1 MDEENNFNEVNNSSG
16 ENSFTE
22 KNKFNDELLKTSKP
36 NKSNKTK
43 FIIIAAIVLIVMFAG
58 IGVYAVINNNPKV
71 KVFKG
76 LKATS
81 EELQNKETLTEKI
94 AGKGYLKDLEEK
106 GMNQNMKFTINSTNL
121 KELAGLNGAGISIDS
136 SIDKKK
142 KKLMFNI
149 GGEYKGTSIAKAQF
163 YTDNKKLMLSVP
175 ELYNSW
181 FTCDAENIQDQYNS
195 SLFAQNG
202 KLPNQEISI
211 KAFGDNDV
219 LLGKEFYDNIV
230 KGYLKANDEKL
241 TTIGKN
247 IKVEKSKETKNIE
260 VGGVNQECTGYNVV
274 ISGQDTK
281 MFIAS
286 IYDYMLQDESIK
298 KVITEQL
305 KYSYMQQNKKYSSP
319 EAMVDDIYGQ
329 MKKAREVFESSI
341 TFDDVNTTIY
351 IDKKGRAVSIDFNT
365 AIDNGNG
372 EKVDVKCSSD
382 FKGKDNVGD
391 IIDMSMELSN
401 NGEKIKIDL
410 DDSTTT
416 KDDTINKE
424 MNLVLSSDD
433 KPINVKMKSEYN
445 TKSGD
450 FDASADLGAQGEG
463 FAVSCNGNT
472 SFDKSSKKLALD
484 FDKID
489 FKANFNSEQINMSLD
504 GSYAMAPL
512 ENPIEEPTGEKL
524 ELFKLSKDKL
534 NTIVQEIQ
542 NNAIKIASAFM

>member
-22 KNKFNDELLKTSKP
+22 ENTFNDELLKTSKP
-36 NKSNKTK
+36 NKNKLM
-43 FIIIAAIVLIVMFAG
+43 IIIAAIVLIGVFAG
-58 IGVYAVINNNPKV
+58 IGVYAIVNNNPKV
-71 KVFKG
+71 KVIKG

-94 AGKGYLKDLEEK
+94 AGKSYLKDLEEK

-121 KELAGLNGAGISIDS
+121 KGLAELNGAGISIDS
-136 SIDKKK
+136 SIDQKN
-142 KKLMFNI
+142 KKLMLNI

-181 FTCDAENIQDQYNS
+181 FTCDAENIQNQYNN
-195 SLFAQNG
+195 SLFSQNG

-211 KAFGDNDV
+211 KAFGNDGDKI
-219 LLGKEFYDNIV
+219 LDKEFCDAIV
-230 KGYLKANDEKL
+230 KGYLKDNAEKL
-241 TTIGKN
+241 TTIGNN

-260 VGGVNQECTGYNVV
+260 IGGVNQECTGYDVV
-274 ISGQDTK
+274 ISGQDAK

-286 IYDYMLQDESIK
+286 IYDYMLQDEGIK
-298 KVITEQL
+298 KVITEQVR
-305 KYSYMQQNKKYSSP
+305 YSYMQQDKKYTSP
-319 EAMVDDIYGQ
+319 EAMVDDMYGQ
-329 MKKAREVFESSI
+329 MKKARDSFESSV
-341 TFDDVNTTIY
+341 TFDDVNATIY
-351 IDKKGRAVSIDFNT
+351 IDKKGRAVSIESNT
-365 AIDNGNG
+365 AINNGNG
-372 EKVDVKCSSD
+372 EKVDIKCSND

-410 DDSTTT
+410 DNSNNI
-416 KDDTINKE
+416 KDDTINEE
-424 MNLVLSSDD
+424 MNLVLSSNNQ
-433 KPINVKMKSEYN
+433 PMNIKMKSVYN

-450 FDASADLGAQGEG
+450 FDASADLSAQGEG

-489 FKANFNSEQINMSLD
+489 IKTNFNSEQINMSLD

-512 ENPIEEPTGEKL
+512 EKAIEEPTGEKL
-524 ELFKLSKDKL
+524 ELFKLSQDKL
-534 NTIVQEIQ
+534 AEIIQEMQ
-542 NNAIKIASAFM
+542 NNAMKVASTFM